1 MATIKRS
8 GQTRRGPLT
17 RIWSRIMRG
26 SVMFLVAAVAAFG
39 TYGIVRAAPTIVA
52 TMTDAFIG
60 GDGDGKADPGEVIEY
75 TVSIPN
81 TGTDATGVTF
91 NDIIDAN
98 TTLVAGSVNVSPLA
112 INDSYD
118 TIGNTLLEVG
128 VAAGSAPAVHI
139 ASNLFAN
146 DVEFLGDAGTF
157 SITAHTNPANGT
169 LSVFDSVSGAF
180 SYLPNPGFT
189 GTDTF
194 TYTLTDS
201 GGLSD
206 TATVTINVNTQ
217 RIWYVKNDA
226 VAGGLG
232 RSTDPFDTLAEA
244 QTASAANDTI
254 YVFTGDGTTGGQNAG
269 ITLKAGQRL
278 LGEGVA
284 LTVPVGIN
292 GGGNPTTLRAAGTA
306 PLIDN
311 TTGNGVSVTD
321 ISNVEIRGLNIAGTP
336 NAVNVTTTAANSGGF
351 ELANNTIRSATAN
364 GIDVN
369 GGGSGTLTVSIH
381 DNTVT
386 ASGNGID
393 IQRTA
398 GSVVVTAFDDNVIS
412 GNTVGIGINV
422 VGTGATI
429 LFDTNPATGAFDT
442 VSGGTT
448 AIGQSGNGV
457 GTSGLVL
464 SNVRGDLNF
473 TDLDIYADNGT
484 ALFIDGTSSNYTGTT
499 GTRVVANTNSTT
511 LSATNGPA
519 ADFKETAINFSGVAL
534 TSATS
539 ATTGVSMVE
548 VSGTF
553 PISAGSSITNA
564 SGTDF
569 FVNQNGVASAT
580 ATVTYDGTISDD
592 LGALVQIQGAP
603 GGSYAF
609 NGSITDLDNGS
620 GNGISLTSNAGAT
633 VTFAG
638 GLVLS
643 TGANAAFTATGGGTI
658 NVCDES
664 PCAPGSTGALVNKL
678 TTTTAT
684 ALNVNG
690 TTIGA
695 NNLEFRSI
703 SSNGGS
709 ATGIILINT
718 GASGSLVVKGD
729 GGTARGG
736 NSSGGTIANKTGG
749 ADGDGTTSSAVYINN
764 GSAILR
770 NMTMSRLDNYG
781 VYGLSVRNV
790 TVQYSSVGAIS
801 GAACTDG
808 DGDIGSTSASG
819 DAALVFGVSNP
830 SGSNGF
836 TSGGTLLLDN
846 LKVYCSIEHQVEIY
860 QQSGSFTATIS
871 NSDIKDASSLFG
883 GDGVQTE
890 MQGTAN
896 ATITVDTVSFDDNKS
911 QAVQAAANDNSVL
924 DMTVKNSTLVRSTQ
938 GNEGILLSNGSGGRL
953 TAHVTGNNISGIP
966 GANIYVGQTA
976 GNATS
981 ASYLTAY
988 IANNTITHPTSA
1000 TNSAILAFLTS
1011 CNGSSCTAQAAPAN
1025 IMITNNTVFEN
1036 STGGVSRGIFVDT
1049 PDASSLPNFSATVTS
1064 NTVHIYDNATG
1075 LQGIAVQG
1083 RQSST
1088 ACYDVRNNVV
1098 DFPNGVPAGVN
1109 GIRIRQTSPATVNL
1123 AQGSSGS
1130 TVAATVLANNN
1141 TATADSV
1148 GTVNVVPNGA
1158 CLTPPVAAEP
1168 SSQTLANVQPS
1179 NDVAA
1184 VAPVAINTPTTVMS
1198 ASVERGKQ
1206 TGPSA
1211 IASNVPTIQASAG
1224 VSGGKPLFIIEPAPA
1239 QSGETVNVTI
1249 GTLPAGETVTIKYRV
1264 TVNGPALPLG
1274 TTKIVNQGTI
1284 SGSNFSDI
1292 LTTNGGPVDC
1302 EIGTETCT
1310 PVDRP
1315 DTTVTAITRTAAN
1328 PTGASSVTWQ
1338 VTLADP
1344 ISGLTSS
1351 NFSLVAGGS
1360 VSGASITSVT
1370 PSSGSPSAT
1379 WTVTANSGSGDG
1391 TLGLNLVNDT
1401 SLSHDVTNL
1410 PFTGEVYTLDH
1421 TPPTV
1426 TINKATGQADPT
1438 GVSPIHFTVVFSEPV
1453 TGFATGDVTLGG
1465 TANPT
1470 TGTVTE
1476 TAPND
1481 GTTFDVAVSGMSA
1494 DGTVTATLGAGVAK
1508 DAAGNDNAAST
1519 STDNSVLYDT
1529 AVPTV
1534 TINKATGQADPTNIG
1549 PIHFTVVFSEPVT
1562 GFATGDVTLGGTAN
1576 PTTGTVTETAPNDG
1590 TTFDVAVSGMSANGT
1605 VIATIG
1611 ADVAF
1616 DVANNG
1622 NTASTSTDNSVLF
1635 DDTSPAA
1642 PVVTAPANG
1651 SYTNNASPVVSG
1663 TAEANSTVTV
1673 YIDGSS
1679 IGTTGADASG
1689 SWSFSSVPAL
1699 SEGPHTV
1706 KARATDAASNIS
1718 PDSNTNTFTVD
1729 LTAPGVTINQASGQ
1743 VDPTG
1748 ISPIHFTV
1756 VFNEP
1761 VTGFATGDVTL
1772 GGTTGATTG
1781 TVTETAP
1788 NDGTTF
1794 DVAVSGM
1801 TSDGTVT
1808 ASLGA
1813 GVAKDLAGNDNT
1825 ASTSTD
1831 NSVVYD
1837 TVIPSV
1843 TINQT
1848 SGQADPTGVSPIHF
1862 TVVFSEP
1869 VTGFATG
1876 DVTLGGTANPTTGTV
1891 TEIAPN
1897 DGTTFDVAVSGMSA
1911 NGTVTATIGAGV
1923 AKDAGNNDNTASTST
1938 DNTVTYDA
1946 TAPSVTIDQAS
1957 GQTDPTNV
1965 SPVNFKVVFTE
1976 PVTGFATGDVTLG
1989 GTANPTTGTVT
2000 EIAPNDGTTY
2010 NVAVSGMTTG
2020 GTITASIDA
2029 DKAQDSSGN
2038 GNTASTSTDNT
2049 VTFTFDT
2056 TTVITS
2062 DTPDPSIIGES
2073 VTFNYTVNVNGG
2085 SGTPTG
2091 NVTVSDGV
2099 NSCTGSVAAGT
2110 CSITFTSLGTKTL
2123 TAAYEGDTY
2132 FNASTSASV
2141 SHQVVNAN
2149 TTTTITSDTP
2159 DPSLAGAAVTVNYSV
2174 AVVAPG
2180 TGTPTGNVTVSDGVN
2195 SCTGSVAAGT
2205 CSITLTTPGVRTLT
2219 ATYAGDS
2226 NFGGSTSAGVSHTV
2240 NAAPAI
2246 TSANTITF
2254 VVGVNGS
2261 FTVVATGYPTP
2272 SIASSGTLPSGIT
2285 YLDNGDGT
2293 ATLSGT
2299 PAFGSSG
2306 TYPLTFTASNGFGAD
2321 ATQNFDLIVSVNP
2334 IFVDVPNDYWA
2345 AQYINAI
2352 YYAGITNGC
2361 STSPMQFCPTALISR
2376 AEMAVFLKRG
2386 LHGGT
2391 YQPPLPAS
2399 FHFTDTIG
2407 HWAQNW
2413 IEDLYNE
2420 GITSG
2425 CGPTTFCPDDR
2436 VDRSQMAIFLLRLK
2450 HGGNY
2455 TPPPAT
2461 GTVFAD
2467 VQASYWAAAWIEEL
2481 ANEGITS
2488 GCGGGLYCPNASVTR
2503 AEMAVLLVRTL
2514 NLTLP

>member
-1 MATIKRS
+1 MATTKRS
-8 GQTRRGPLT
+8 GQTRRGPLA
-17 RIWSRIMRG
+17 RIRSRIMRG
-26 SVMFLVAAVAAFG
+26 SVMLLVAAVAAFG

-81 TGTDATGVTF
+81 TGSDATGVTF

-98 TTLVAGSVNVSPLA
+98 TTLVGGSVNVSPLA

-139 ASNLFAN
+139 SSNLFAN

-157 SITAHTNPANGT
+157 TLTAHTNPSNGT
-169 LSVFDSVSGAF
+169 LSVFDSASGTF

-206 TATVTINVNTQ
+206 TATVTINVTTQ

-226 VAGGLG
+226 TAGGQG
-232 RSTDPFDTLAEA
+232 RSTDPFDTLVEA

-254 YVFTGDGTTGGQNAG
+254 YVFAGNGTTSGQNAG

-284 LTVPVGIN
+284 LTIPVSVN
-292 GGGNPTTLRAAGTA
+292 GGANPTTLRAAGTA

-311 TTGNGVSVTD
+311 TAGNGVSVTD

-336 NAVNVTTTAANSGGF
+336 NAVNVTTTAANSGSF

-381 DNTVT
+381 GNAVT

-398 GSVVVTAFDDNVIS
+398 GSVVVTAFDDNTIS

-429 LFDTNPATGAFDT
+429 LFDTNPATGTFDT
-442 VSGGTT
+442 VPGGTT

-473 TDLDIYADNGT
+473 ADLDIYADNGT

-519 ADFKETAINFSGVAL
+519 ADFKETAVNFSGVAL
-534 TSATS
+534 TSSTS

-553 PISAGSSITNA
+553 PISTGSSITNA
-564 SGTDF
+564 TGTDF
-569 FVNQNGVASAT
+569 FVNNNSVAT
-580 ATVTYDGTISDD
+580 AVPAVTYDGTISDD
-592 LGALVQIQGAP
+592 QGSLIQIQNAP
-603 GGSYAF
+603 GGSYTF
-609 NGSITDLDNGS
+609 TGSITDLDNGT
-620 GNGISLTSNAGAT
+620 GNGVSLTNNTGAT
-633 VTFAG
+633 ITFAG

-643 TGANAAFTATGGGTI
+643 TGANAAFTATGGGTV

-695 NNLEFRSI
+695 NNLEFKSI

-709 ATGIILINT
+709 ATGIILVNT

-749 ADGDGTTSSAVYINN
+749 ADGDGTTSSGVYINN

-770 NMTMSRLDNYG
+770 NMTMFRLDNYG
-781 VYGLSVRNV
+781 VYGLGVRNV
-790 TVQYSSVGAIS
+790 TVQYSSIGAIS
-801 GAACTDG
+801 GAACADG

-836 TSGGTLLLDN
+836 TSSGTLLLDN

-860 QQSGSFTATIS
+860 QQSGTFTATIS
-871 NSDIKDASSLFG
+871 NSDIKDASSLLG

-890 MQGTAN
+890 MQGTAT

-911 QAVQAAANDNSVL
+911 QAVQAAANDSSTL

-938 GNEGILLSNGSGGRL
+938 GNEGILLSNGSNGHL

-981 ASYLTAY
+981 SSYLTAY

-1011 CNGSSCTAQAAPAN
+1011 CNGSSCTAQSAPAN

-1036 STGGVSRGIFVDT
+1036 STGGVSRGILVDT
-1049 PDASSLPNFSATVTS
+1049 PDASSLPNFSASVIS
-1064 NTVHIYDNATG
+1064 NTVHIYDNVLG

-1088 ACYDVRNNVV
+1088 ACYDVRSNLV
-1098 DFPNGVPAGVN
+1098 DFPNGVPAGIN
-1109 GIRIRQTSPATVNL
+1109 GIRIRQANTATVNL
-1123 AQGSSGS
+1123 AQGVSGS
-1130 TVAATVLANNN
+1130 TAAATVLANNN
-1141 TATADSV
+1141 TATTEAL
-1148 GTVNVVPNGA
+1148 GTVNVVSNGT
-1158 CLTPPVAAEP
+1158 CLAPPVAAQP
-1168 SSQTLANVQPS
+1168 SSQTLANTQPS
-1179 NDVAA
+1179 DDAVA
-1184 VAPVAINTPTTVMS
+1184 VAPAALNTLTTTMS
-1198 ASVERGKQ
+1198 ASVERSKQ
-1206 TGPSA
+1206 TEPSA
-1211 IASNVPTIQASAG
+1211 VASGPTIQASTG
-1224 VSGGKPLFIIEPAPA
+1224 VGGGKPLFIIEPAPA

-1264 TVNGPALPLG
+1264 TVNGPSLPLG
-1274 TTKIVNQGTI
+1274 TTKITNQGTV
-1284 SGSNFSDI
+1284 SGSNFSDV

-1302 EIGTETCT
+1302 ETGSETCT

-1315 DTTVTAITRTAAN
+1315 DTTVTSINRTSAN
-1328 PTGASSVTWQ
+1328 PTGAASVSWQ
-1338 VTLADP
+1338 VIFADP
-1344 ISGLTSS
+1344 ISGLTAS

-1379 WTVTANSGSGDG
+1379 WTVTANSGTGDG

-1401 SLSHDVTNL
+1401 VLSHDVTNL
-1410 PFTGEVYTLDH
+1410 PFTGQVYTLDH

-1438 GVSPIHFTVVFSEPV
+1438 GISPINFTVVFSEPV
-1453 TGFATGDVTLGG
+1453 TGFATGDVSLGG

-1476 TAPND
+1476 ITPND
-1481 GTTFDVAVSGMSA
+1481 GTTYNVAVSGMTT
-1494 DGTVTATLGAGVAK
+1494 DGTVTATIGTGVAK

-1562 GFATGDVTLGGTAN
+1562 GFATGDMTLSGTAN
-1576 PTTGTVTETAPNDG
+1576 PTTGTVTEIAPNDG
-1590 TTFDVAVSGMSANGT
+1590 TTFDVAVSGMNSNGT

-1611 ADVAF
+1611 AGVAL

-1635 DDTSPAA
+1635 DDIQPVA
-1642 PVVTAPANG
+1642 PVVTTPANG
-1651 SYTNNASPVVSG
+1651 SYTNSPSPVVTG
-1663 TAEANSTVTV
+1663 TAEPNSTVTV

-1679 IGTTGADASG
+1679 VGTTSADASG
-1689 SWSFSSVPAL
+1689 TWSFSSVPAL
-1699 SEGPHTV
+1699 SAGLHNV
-1706 KARATDAASNIS
+1706 KATATDAANNTSS
-1718 PDSNTNTFTVD
+1718 FSNTNTFTVD
-1729 LTAPGVTINQASGQ
+1729 LTAPGVTINKATGQA
-1743 VDPTG
+1743 DPTG
-1748 ISPIHFTV
+1748 VSPIHFTV
-1756 VFNEP
+1756 VFSEP
-1761 VTGFATGDVTL
+1761 ITGFATGDVTL
-1772 GGTTGATTG
+1772 GGTTGATTA
-1781 TVTETAP
+1781 TVTEIAP
-1788 NDGTTF
+1788 NNGTTF

-1808 ASLGA
+1808 ATLGA

-1837 TVIPSV
+1837 TVVPSV
-1843 TINQT
+1843 TINQA

-1876 DVTLGGTANPTTGTV
+1876 DVTLGGSANPTTGTV

-1897 DGTTFDVAVSGMSA
+1897 NGTTFDVAVSGMNT
-1911 NGTVTATIGAGV
+1911 NGTVTASLGAGV

-1946 TAPSVTIDQAS
+1946 TAPSVTINQAS
-1957 GQTDPTNV
+1957 GQTDPTST
-1965 SPVNFKVVFTE
+1965 SPVNFKVVFSE

-2020 GTITASIDA
+2020 GTVTASIDPN
-2029 DKAQDSSGN
+2029 KAQDSSGN
-2038 GNTASTSTDNT
+2038 GNTASTSTDNM
-2049 VTFTFDT
+2049 VKFTFNT
-2056 TTVITS
+2056 TTAITS

-2073 VTFNYTVNVNGG
+2073 VAFNYTVSVNGG

-2091 NVTVSDGV
+2091 NVTVSDGA
-2099 NSCTGSVAAGT
+2099 NSCTGTVAAGT

-2123 TAAYEGDTY
+2123 TATYEGDTY
-2132 FNASTSASV
+2132 FNTSTSASV

-2159 DPSLAGAAVTVNYSV
+2159 DPSLTGDAVTVNYSV
-2174 AVVAPG
+2174 TVVAPG
-2180 TGTPTGNVTVSDGVN
+2180 TGIPTGNVTVSDGTN
-2195 SCTGSVAAGT
+2195 SCTGTVATGT

-2254 VVGVNGS
+2254 MVGINGS
-2261 FTVVATGYPTP
+2261 FTVTATGYPTP
-2272 SIASSGTLPSGIT
+2272 SLSSSGALPSGVT
-2285 YLDNGDGT
+2285 FVDNGDGT
-2293 ATLSGT
+2293 ATLSGA

-2306 TYPLTFTASNGFGAD
+2306 TYPLTFTASSGFGTD
-2321 ATQNFDLIVSVNP
+2321 ATQNFTLIVSIDP

-2345 AQYINAI
+2345 APYINAI
-2352 YYAGITNGC
+2352 YYAGITSGC
-2361 STSPMQFCPTALISR
+2361 SSSPMSFCPTAFVTR

-2386 LHGGT
+2386 LHGGA

-2399 FHFTDTIG
+2399 FHFTDTVG

-2420 GITSG
+2420 GITGG
-2425 CGPTTFCPDDR
+2425 CGPTTFCPDVQ
-2436 VDRSQMAIFLLRLK
+2436 VDRAQMAVFLLRLK
-2450 HGGNY
+2450 YGANY
-2455 TPPPAT
+2455 TPPSAT
-2461 GTVFAD
+2461 GTVFTD
-2467 VQASYWAAAWIEEL
+2467 VQSSYWAAAWIEQL
-2481 ANEGITS
+2481 YNEGITS
-2488 GCGGGLYCPNASVTR
+2488 GCGAGMYCPNAPVTR